1 LAAYGAI
8 AAAPS
13 SVAFSERFR
22 DLALRDDQIH
32 VLPLGDG
39 LAERDLAG
47 QRRAFRHG
55 DFLECDPPFLDRG
68 NFHGRLD
75 ALAIEDRSV
84 RAGLHAQ
91 HIERVMCLGHMP
103 PLPKAER
110 PRAAVPAD
118 FTIPSILSIIEA
130 IVRGL
135 GNWPLRKQVEVARYV
150 HRLNTNAQQ
159 ERAAVLRRTHGM
171 LDETDG
177 RAFVQ
182 TMDDA
187 RRLEA
192 HG

>member
-1 LAAYGAI
+1 
-8 AAAPS
+8 
-13 SVAFSERFR
+13 
-22 DLALRDDQIH
+22 
-32 VLPLGDG
+32 
-39 LAERDLAG
+39 
-47 QRRAFRHG
+47 
-55 DFLECDPPFLDRG
+55 
-68 NFHGRLD
+68 
-75 ALAIEDRSV
+75 
-84 RAGLHAQ
+84 
-91 HIERVMCLGHMP
+91 MP